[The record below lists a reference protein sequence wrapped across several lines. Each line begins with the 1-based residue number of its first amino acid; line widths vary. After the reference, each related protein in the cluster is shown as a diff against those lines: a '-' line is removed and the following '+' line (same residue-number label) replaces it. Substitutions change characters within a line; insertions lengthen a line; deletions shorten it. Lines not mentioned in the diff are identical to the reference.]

1 MVSTANGWVLRA
13 TGSASDMVAD
23 QGEVR
28 RALALF
34 ADPDLGCE
42 LMALTS
48 GVSRN
53 LPGADLRRRAAGVPA
68 EFQTGERT

>member
-28 RALALF
+28 RALALGM
-34 ADPDLGCE
+34 LG
-42 LMALTS
+42 LFLYLTLAS
-48 GVSRN
+48 LV
-53 LPGADLRRRAAGVPA
+53 GAWLHRRAK
-68 EFQTGERT
+68 